1 MRHNTFF
8 LFLLAAALASCKPRM
23 VQAERAIPVSIPADS
38 ARIIVRA
45 DCPDGAAPVVRLIE
59 TQTGRN
65 LTPALAQK
73 GDTLTFSA
81 TRKAD
86 TVYQTVTVSGP
97 PVEVPVVQTVYRLHW
112 WQRVLAWAGAAALM
126 ALPIALSPRILKI
139 IKLIR

>member
-1 MRHNTFF
+1 MRNSAFLL

-65 LTPALAQK
+65 LTPSLAQK

-126 ALPIALSPRILKI
+126 ALLIALSPRLLKT
-139 IKLIR
+139 IKTV